1 MLNRRFKVRSAR
13 SSEEEMKEVQ
23 LDLAVVALKKEQTE
37 LAEVNKVLYISVYE
51 MCCKLSCRMACSV

>member
-1 MLNRRFKVRSAR
+1 MCVLNRRSKMRSAR

-37 LAEVNKVLYISVYE
+37 LAEVNKVL
-51 MCCKLSCRMACSV
+51 CLSG